1 MKKLLV
7 IVCLSAFFST
17 GCVYNATKTGVTDSY
32 SGLKTILSDTS
43 GFFGKVLEGGSLTIG
58 AKGDAAYN
66 NEEKQKEEN

>member
-17 GCVYNATKTGVTDSY
+17 GCVYDATKTGVTESY
-32 SGLKTILSDTS
+32 GGLKTILTDAS
-43 GFFGKVLEGGSLTIG
+43 GLLGKVLEGGSVTIG

-66 NEEKQKEEN
+66 NEEEK